1 MHEAKIAHPESG
13 ANTAWVPSPPAAT
26 IHALHYHYV
35 SVASIQNGLR
45 STRHTVI
52 DDILRPPLLEERK
65 LSDKDIVR
73 ELENN
78 AQGILGYVVHWVEG
92 GVGCSKIPDIN
103 GIDLMEDRATL
114 RISSQHIANWIHNG
128 ITNKEQV
135 VEVFERMAVVVDE
148 QNSGS
153 PNYRNMAP
161 DYDSSIGFQAA
172 LQLVFEGCQSPNG
185 YTEEI
190 LHSKRRE
197 AKARYVR

>member
-1 MHEAKIAHPESG
+1 M
-13 ANTAWVPSPPAAT
+13 
-26 IHALHYHYV
+26 
-35 SVASIQNGLR
+35 
-45 STRHTVI
+45 I